1 MKHSIIT
8 KTKSLYSPDDNK
20 KQLKQITQKHRKKSL
35 VIGQKALARKLL
47 SNQMGTLTWY
57 FRNLKR
63 VEQVEG
69 GKETTSKDLK
79 CYESQKKRTL
89 FW

>member
-1 MKHSIIT
+1 
-8 KTKSLYSPDDNK
+8 
-20 KQLKQITQKHRKKSL
+20 
-35 VIGQKALARKLL
+35 
-47 SNQMGTLTWY
+47 MGTLTWY

>member
-1 MKHSIIT
+1 
-8 KTKSLYSPDDNK
+8 
-20 KQLKQITQKHRKKSL
+20 
-35 VIGQKALARKLL
+35 
-47 SNQMGTLTWY
+47 MGTLTWY

-89 FW
+89 FWWKFGVMHAKMVTESGKT